1 MISSARYIANGNRA
15 VGESK
20 DIILLILGMIAILQ
34 NMVVYAL
41 KAIFGHT
48 EPKIEEQKPVASS
61 YNLRERKSVNYKEV
75 EEDE

>member
-1 MISSARYIANGNRA
+1 MGTGRM
-15 VGESK
+15 ESLK
-20 DIILLILGMIAILQ
+20 TNLYQVLGMIGILQ

-48 EPKIEEQKPVASS
+48 ETKVEEQKASS
-61 YNLRERKSVNYKEV
+61 YNLRERKPVNYKEV

>member
-1 MISSARYIANGNRA
+1 MIG
-15 VGESK
+15 
-20 DIILLILGMIAILQ
+20 ILQ

-48 EPKIEEQKPVASS
+48 ETKVEEQKASS
-61 YNLRERKSVNYKEV
+61 YNLRERKPVNYKEV

>member
-1 MISSARYIANGNRA
+1 MGT
-15 VGESK
+15 GWLESLK
-20 DIILLILGMIAILQ
+20 TEFYQVLGMIGILQ

-48 EPKIEEQKPVASS
+48 ETKIEEKPIAYS
-61 YNLRERKSVNYKEV
+61 YNLRERKPVNYKEV

>member
-1 MISSARYIANGNRA
+1 
-15 VGESK
+15 
-20 DIILLILGMIAILQ
+20 MIAILQ

-48 EPKIEEQKPVASS
+48 EPKIEEQKASS
-61 YNLRERKSVNYKEV
+61 YNLRARKSVNYKEV